1 MFDLEEWLRSWLGA
15 NDMLE
20 VGERTVFV
28 GQFVDD
34 KIQGLTKTKFVINST
49 SGTVAP
55 ADVRYSIFR
64 ISAVSYKNKGLV
76 NDKALKQV
84 ENDINL
90 LLDHIQ
96 STRIFPCGY
105 GNIRAVTTIQGPT
118 FTADNRVVYSL
129 DIELLK

>member
-1 MFDLEEWLRSWLGA
+1 
-15 NDMLE
+15 MLE
-20 VGERTVFV
+20 ANERTVFV

-55 ADVRYSIFR
+55 ADVRYSRFR
-64 ISAVSYKNKGLV
+64 ISAISYKNKGQI
-76 NDKALKQV
+76 NNAPLKQV
-84 ENDINL
+84 EGDINL
-90 LLDHIQ
+90 LFDHIQ
-96 STRIFPCGY
+96 STRVFPCGY